1 MYTTFT
7 TSTSTSPPPAAEC
20 THRPTRYLGT
30 FTDAGLYAKKQ
41 WILPTGLVNALKIV
55 SPLWVLVFLVPVVYY
70 LSMMKRRWF
79 WPKLLV
85 IVLAAIFCADLFSSF
100 MHITFVDN
108 AYSETEFKVDE
119 DGYMIVPVLY
129 GYSSCHH
136 YFPSNWK
143 DVDDSTTML
152 NIAFILL
159 FFIPLIEL
167 LVASVDLKA
176 FIYIWYLFMILV
188 PVSHKYM
195 HERHHGRYVPWY
207 FECMYR
213 CGLFLQSE
221 KHVKHHEND
230 VYDWGL
236 LNGMSD
242 PMLNMMIQFYCH
254 VLGLCP
260 IELMSENYKKYET
273 DFQTDQVKMRFTGD
287 IEGRIICKREGTKFV
302 LVQGNH

>member
-1 MYTTFT
+1 
-7 TSTSTSPPPAAEC
+7 
-20 THRPTRYLGT
+20 
-30 FTDAGLYAKKQ
+30 
-41 WILPTGLVNALKIV
+41 
-55 SPLWVLVFLVPVVYY
+55 
-70 LSMMKRRWF
+70 
-79 WPKLLV
+79 
-85 IVLAAIFCADLFSSF
+85 
-100 MHITFVDN
+100 
-108 AYSETEFKVDE
+108 
-119 DGYMIVPVLY
+119 
-129 GYSSCHH
+129 
-136 YFPSNWK
+136 
-143 DVDDSTTML
+143 
-152 NIAFILL
+152 
-159 FFIPLIEL
+159 
-167 LVASVDLKA
+167 
-176 FIYIWYLFMILV
+176 
-188 PVSHKYM
+188 M
-195 HERHHGRYVPWY
+195 HERHHDRYVPWY

-242 PMLNMMIQFYCH
+242 PMLNLMIQFYCH